1 VIDVK
6 GLRFRYSPDTD
17 LVLRG
22 IDLAIPTGNSVGI
35 VGSNGSGKS
44 TFARHLNGLIHPQDG
59 DVLVDG
65 MSVKDHSLIPLIR
78 QSVGMVFQN
87 PDNQIVAT
95 IVEDD
100 VAFGPENLG
109 LSRELITERVEWALG
124 VTHLTEFRYRSPAT
138 LSGGQRQRLAIAS
151 VLAMKPAHIVFDEP
165 TSMLD
170 PTGRDEV
177 LAVMDSLRDE
187 LNISIIHIT
196 HHLEE
201 LFHLDTVVALHKG
214 EVAFSGSPLNF
225 FKDSVLLKKLRIR
238 KPAILT
244 VTDHLKKAGVLP
256 DSFIPRT
263 AACLVDA
270 LAIHASLTEVPL
282 KSASNEAEADIS
294 SAPMHSDRIGL

>member
-1 VIDVK
+1 MIDVK
-6 GLRFRYSPDTD
+6 GLRFRYSPDTNP
-17 LVLRG
+17 VLRG
-22 IDLAIPTGNSVGI
+22 ISLTIPTGNSVGI

-44 TFARHLNGLIHPQDG
+44 TLARHLNGLIHPQEG
-59 DVLVDG
+59 DVTVDG
-65 MSVKDHSLIPLIR
+65 MSVKDFNLIPLIR

-109 LSRELITERVEWALG
+109 LTRDEITERVEWALE
-124 VTHLTEFRYRSPAT
+124 VTHMSEYRHRSPAT

-170 PTGRDEV
+170 PNGRDEV

-201 LFHLDTVVALHKG
+201 LFHLDTVVALDSG
-214 EVAFSGSPLNF
+214 ELVFMGTPLEF
-225 FKDSVLLKKLRIR
+225 FKDSALLKKLRIR

-244 VTDHLKKAGVLP
+244 VTDKLKQAGFLSS
-256 DSFIPRT
+256 DFIPRT
-263 AACLVDA
+263 ASCLVNA
-270 LAIHASLTEVPL
+270 LTNNVPS
-282 KSASNEAEADIS
+282 KATASNATPSKVIESNVTAFKD
-294 SAPMHSDRIGL
+294 GN

>member
-1 VIDVK
+1 MIDVK

-17 LVLRG
+17 PVLRG
-22 IDLAIPTGNSVGI
+22 ISLTIPTGNSVGI

-44 TFARHLNGLIHPQDG
+44 TFARHLNGLIHPQEG

-65 MSVKDHSLIPLIR
+65 MSVKDFSLVPLIR

-109 LSRELITERVEWALG
+109 LTRDEITERVEWALQ
-124 VTHLTEFRYRSPAT
+124 VTHMSEYRHRSPAT

-170 PTGRDEV
+170 PNGRDEV

-201 LFHLDTVVALHKG
+201 LFHLDTVVALDNG
-214 EVAFSGSPLNF
+214 ELVFMGSPLEF
-225 FKDSVLLKKLRIR
+225 FKNSSLLEKLRIR

-244 VTDHLKKAGVLP
+244 VTNELKQAGFL
-256 DSFIPRT
+256 SSEFIPRT
-263 AACLVDA
+263 ASCLVKA
-270 LAIHASLTEVPL
+270 LTNPPLSKAASSKNVSSKT
-282 KSASNEAEADIS
+282 ASSKVTS
-294 SAPMHSDRIGL
+294 SMVGD

>member
-1 VIDVK
+1 MIDVK
-6 GLRFRYSPDTD
+6 GLKFRYSPDTD
-17 LVLRG
+17 PVLRG
-22 IDLAIPTGNSVGI
+22 VSLTIPTGDSVGI

-44 TFARHLNGLIHPQDG
+44 TLARHLNGLIHPQEG
-59 DVLVDG
+59 DVTVDG
-65 MSVKDHSLIPLIR
+65 MSVKDFSLIPRIR

-109 LSRELITERVEWALG
+109 LPRDEITERVEWALE
-124 VTHLTEFRYRSPAT
+124 VTHMAEYRHRSPAT

-170 PTGRDEV
+170 PNGRDEV

-201 LFHLDTVVALHKG
+201 LFHLDKVVALDKG
-214 EVAFSGSPLNF
+214 ALVFFGSPLDF
-225 FKDSVLLKKLRIR
+225 FRNASLLKQLRIR

-244 VTDHLKKAGVLP
+244 VTDQLKEAGLLAA
-256 DSFIPRT
+256 DFIPRT
-263 AACLVDA
+263 ASCLVNA
-270 LAIHASLTEVPL
+270 LTDTVETGV
-282 KSASNEAEADIS
+282 
-294 SAPMHSDRIGL
+294 